1 MKTSL
6 SFNLTKKKYTP
17 FEILLRILV
26 RNLRTHLGIYFRKV
40 FYDQKSL
47 FFLSICL
54 LLNIS
59 IAKHIF
65 PDKKEFFKFLGYNL
79 KIFVI
84 PQGVTDF
91 LLEQVLLKIVVQQM
105 FQLYIWSKSLK
116 NICGGFHLCKNEKR
130 KEKEISD
137 QLIFSK
143 NAILVRYRDSSSS
156 F

>member
-1 MKTSL
+1 M
-6 SFNLTKKKYTP
+6 KKYTP
-17 FEILLRILV
+17 FEVLLRILV
-26 RNLRTHLGIYFRKV
+26 RNLRTHLGIYFRKA
-40 FYDQKSL
+40 FYDQKDL
-47 FFLSICL
+47 CFLSICL

-105 FQLYIWSKSLK
+105 FQLYVWSKSLK
-116 NICGGFHLCKNEKR
+116 NVCGGFHLCKNEKR
-130 KEKEISD
+130 K
-137 QLIFSK
+137 
-143 NAILVRYRDSSSS
+143 
-156 F
+156 